1 MYLIIGKI
9 DGHIDEKNG
18 SKYLFFDST
27 DGNKEKLKK
36 YTELWN
42 GIKYEIETTNGGK
55 KVKINQVHEN

>member
-42 GIKYEIETTNGGK
+42 GIKYEIETTMV
-55 KVKINQVHEN
+55 VKR